1 MHRGL
6 IVLLGLVLAGGL
18 AVALIHW
25 AGGKDQALAELLRD
39 PMASR
44 SHPGASL
51 ITEDDITASRRGVI
65 FNKPRSTQVLRSFA
79 PRDQSAARLYQ
90 QLAASA
96 EASGWRLQPSPNGSQ
111 GTKRFS
117 FGTATISIGI
127 NTLVSPAQVA
137 VVLEPA

>member
-6 IVLLGLVLAGGL
+6 IVLVGFVLASGL

-25 AGGKDQALAELLRD
+25 AGGRDQVLAELLGD

-44 SHPGASL
+44 SQPGTSL
-51 ITEDDITASRRGVI
+51 ITADDITTSRRGVI

-79 PRDQSAARLYQ
+79 PRGQSAAKLYQ

-96 EASGWRLQPSPNGSQ
+96 EASGWRLQRSPNGSQ

-117 FGTATISIGI
+117 FGTATISLGI
-127 NTLVSPAQVA
+127 NTLVSPTQVA